1 MIIEAALVG
10 VLYYIA
16 TNRIW
21 YGFSMLIRQP
31 LSLAVFIGL
40 IFGDIQ
46 TALITGATLQLM
58 YLGAIAPGGN
68 IPTDEALAACVAIPI
83 AIQAHVG
90 PEIAVAIAV
99 PIGLLG
105 VLLDEL
111 RRTLFTGLVHV
122 ADKRAEEADAKGI
135 RRLAFLYPLLLV
147 FPIRFIPAFLANYFG
162 VDAVQA
168 FMSTVPSWVLQG
180 LGVAGN
186 ILPALGFALTMVIIG
201 KRNFIPFFILGF
213 FVVAYT
219 GISIVGVAIFGFCM
233 AAIYTHFQ
241 PNKQQREVS

>member
-1 MIIEAALVG
+1 MIIQAALIG
-10 VLYYIA
+10 LLYYMA
-16 TNRIW
+16 TNRVW

-31 LSLAVFIGL
+31 LSLSVFIGL
-40 IFGDIQ
+40 IFGDME
-46 TALITGATLQLM
+46 TALIMGGTLQMM

-68 IPTDEALAACVAIPI
+68 IPTDEALAACVAIPL

-111 RRTLFTGLVHV
+111 RRTLFTGLVHI
-122 ADKRAEEADAKGI
+122 ADKRAEEGDAAGI
-135 RRLAFLYPLLLV
+135 RRLAFVYPLICA
-147 FPIRFIPAFLANYFG
+147 FPIRFIPAFLANLYG
-162 VDAVQA
+162 VDAVQT
-168 FMSTVPSWVLQG
+168 FMSSVPQWVLQG
-180 LGVAGN
+180 LGIAGN

-201 KRNFIPFFILGF
+201 KRNYIPFFIIGF

-241 PNKQQREVS
+241 PIKEQREG